1 MSPVRTSENPRLH
14 GHTRLTPP
22 MSEVQISNVNGP
34 PPHTPGD
41 PIRGLPLPQHLHH
54 PLHSLHS
61 RPLPFFPM
69 PHAYTGAHP
78 AAMAILQG
86 HTHMISPHTFHNM
99 NLQSAQPN
107 HHPHMSRLVDQRR
120 PGLPDPRINHILQS
134 QGTTL
139 EPVTNNH
146 HNDLSV
152 SNLKKISKNHCI
164 ATIIPPLGAPWV
176 SKEVV

>member
-1 MSPVRTSENPRLH
+1 
-14 GHTRLTPP
+14 

-41 PIRGLPLPQHLHH
+41 PIRGLPLHQHLPH
-54 PLHSLHS
+54 PLHS
-61 RPLPFFPM
+61 RPLLPFPI
-69 PHAYTGAHP
+69 PHPHYTGPHP
-78 AAMAILQG
+78 AAMALLQS

-99 NLQSAQPN
+99 NLQFSQPN
-107 HHPHMSRLVDQRR
+107 HHISRLVDQRR
-120 PGLPDPRINHILQS
+120 SGLPDPRINQLLHS

-152 SNLKKISKNHCI
+152 SNLKNISKNHCRPVHLK
-164 ATIIPPLGAPWV
+164 T
-176 SKEVV
+176 